1 MQRTIEKLH
10 EWRINEQQVGID
22 CIVTRQRETMFFTV
36 EDRDREKEEFVGTKG
51 GRPMESMDEESG
63 AKEV

>member
-1 MQRTIEKLH
+1 
-10 EWRINEQQVGID
+10 
-22 CIVTRQRETMFFTV
+22 MFFTV
-36 EDRDREKEEFVGTKG
+36 EDRDREKEEFVGTKD

>member
-1 MQRTIEKLH
+1 
-10 EWRINEQQVGID
+10 
-22 CIVTRQRETMFFTV
+22 MFFTV
-36 EDRDREKEEFVGTKG
+36 EDRDREKEKFVGTKG